1 MLLSS
6 RVSKERIRKGL
17 TQEELASLANVTVRT
32 IQRIE
37 SGDSIPR
44 MYTVK
49 AIANALEITYESL
62 AQDLTSDQETGIK
75 PDETTATVSEADQH
89 FLQVFCLSCFSFLV
103 IPYIHFLIPSW
114 ILKKNAIHSIPVKTF
129 ARKVIRQQAIWV
141 IAFQVLL
148 LLTVVYNFIVSKY
161 GRRDYLLNYLIIV
174 LVMYFLNVI
183 LIIINLVR
191 SKNVSSFVNG

>member
-1 MLLSS
+1 MSLSS
-6 RVSKERIRKGL
+6 RVSKERIRKGI

-37 SGDSIPR
+37 SGESIPR
-44 MYTVK
+44 MFTVK

-75 PDETTATVSEADQH
+75 PDETTATVSEAEQH

-114 ILKKNAIHSIPVKTF
+114 YLKKNATLSIPVKTF
-129 ARKVIRQQAIWV
+129 ARKVIRQQTIWV
-141 IAFQVLL
+141 IAFQLLL
-148 LLTVVYNFIVSKY
+148 LLTLVYNFIVSKY
-161 GRRDYLLNYLIIV
+161 GSRHYLLSYLMIV
-174 LVMYFLNVI
+174 LVMYFLNII
-183 LIIINLVR
+183 LIIVNLVK
-191 SKNVSSFVNG
+191 SKKVLSFVNG